1 MHVAEKHADT
11 EYIFILTFNEHLMY
25 ILCMKT
31 KNLSNENRQFFKRVA
46 DASFTNPFSVE
57 RREIDRQVAGI
68 LNTQDDWR
76 KIVPLAI
83 EAVHQRLAQ
92 LDAEGPCRIQD
103 FDTRDA
109 DLMRYTFL
117 FEVYHN
123 HALAFDDFILAQ
135 QTSSTPLTVPFGTEA
150 VRQLV
155 HRGFSQDQAIQYFSM
170 FYQIRRAFY
179 FIDRGLVGKSQSM
192 RKLRMDLWNNI
203 FTYDIRDYEQYLWN
217 RMEDFST
224 LLEGPTG
231 SGKGA
236 AAAAIGRSGFIPF
249 DPNKK
254 QFAADFATMFLPIN
268 LSQYAEALLESEL
281 FGHTKGAFTGAVA
294 EHKGILSLCEKHGAI
309 FLDEIGEV
317 SIPAQVKLLKV
328 LEERTFSPVGS
339 HESKRFDGRVIAAT
353 NRPIDALRREDKFR
367 DDFYY
372 RLCADC
378 IHVPPLTQ
386 RIQENETELT
396 ELVRHFT
403 RTITGSENPG
413 LVDRVLDVIA
423 AQLGPHYPWPG
434 NVRELAQCI
443 RRVILKRTYE
453 GQTIQHRGR
462 KEQLYAGID
471 TGSMT
476 AEELLNHY
484 CQLLYARHGTYEEV
498 ARRTGLDRRT
508 VKKRVTDAP

>member
-1 MHVAEKHADT
+1 MNNKKLKSSD
-11 EYIFILTFNEHLMY
+11 
-25 ILCMKT
+25 
-31 KNLSNENRQFFKRVA
+31 RQFFNLVA
-46 DASFTNPFSVE
+46 DATFTNPFS
-57 RREIDRQVAGI
+57 RQRQQLDQQVAGV
-68 LNTQDDWR
+68 LKTEDDWR
-76 KIVPLAI
+76 KIVPLAVR
-83 EAVHQRLAQ
+83 AVRERLDQ
-92 LDAEGPCRIQD
+92 LDTGGRCRIQD
-103 FDTRDA
+103 FDKKDA
-109 DLMRYTFL
+109 NLMRYTFL

-123 HALAFDDFILAQ
+123 HAFTFDDFILEQ
-135 QTSSTPLTVPFGTEA
+135 QQDDSPIKVPFGDTA
-150 VRQLV
+150 VRELV
-155 HRGFSQDQAIQYFSM
+155 GRGFSHEQAIQYFSM

-179 FIDRGLVGKSQSM
+179 FIHQGLVGKSQSM

-203 FTYDIRDYEQYLWN
+203 FTHDIRDYEQYMWDK
-217 RMEDFST
+217 MEDFST

-236 AAAAIGRSGFIPF
+236 AAAAIGRSGFIPY
-249 DPNKK
+249 DPVKK
-254 QFAADFATMFLPIN
+254 EFTASFTTMFLPIN

-339 HESKRFDGRVIAAT
+339 HEAKRFYGRVIAAT
-353 NRPIDALRREDKFR
+353 NHPIEALRRENKFR

-372 RLCADC
+372 RLCSDC
-378 IHVPPLTQ
+378 IHVPPLAQ
-386 RIQENETELT
+386 RIQENKNELA

-403 RTITGSENPG
+403 QTITGNENRD
-413 LVDRVLDVIA
+413 LSNRVMDVIETK
-423 AQLGPHYPWPG
+423 LGHHYPWPG

-443 RRVILKRTYE
+443 RRVILKRDYE
-453 GQTIQHRGR
+453 GQTLPNASF
-462 KEQLYAGID
+462 KEQLLASVD
-471 TGSMT
+471 TGTLT

-484 CQLLYARHGTYEEV
+484 CQMLYKQHSTYEEV

-508 VKKRVTDAP
+508 VKKRITWHATE